1 MKLESRQIRHLAE
14 IGRQGTFVGAAKALG
29 MSQPAL
35 SLSIQRLEDILKVT
49 LVERSRKGAT
59 LTEPGRILARRSE
72 EIDET
77 ILAVVREIELS
88 SRGIK
93 GRLRIGG
100 TPLATSNIIPA
111 TISAILAQTRD
122 VAFEIVETVDEDLLD
137 LLDGGQLDVVICAD
151 AQFAAS
157 GTHDFTPLFEAKTVL
172 AMRSGN
178 PLASHSSLSLDRL
191 QDQIWAFPQQGGTF
205 RKQIEALYVTKGWAF
220 PERVIQSAS
229 IATLLKTVR
238 MTDAISLL
246 SEQLILDELELG
258 LMKCV
263 EIDHPLAPRVFG
275 ILTRNDRA
283 LSNLGSL
290 FCRIA
295 IEQAGDPSAALD
307 HPRDATGS
315 PQV

>member
-35 SLSIQRLEDILKVT
+35 SLSIQRLEDILKVD

-111 TISAILAQTRD
+111 TIAAILTQTRD
-122 VAFEIVETVDEDLLD
+122 VAFEIVETVDEELLE
-137 LLDGGQLDVVICAD
+137 LLDGGQLDIVICAD
-151 AQFAAS
+151 AQFEVS
-157 GTHDFTPLFEAKTVL
+157 GSHDFTPLFEVKTVL

-178 PLASHSSLSLDRL
+178 PLAKHSSLSLDRL

-246 SEQLILDELELG
+246 SEQLILDELEQG

-263 EIDHPLAPRVFG
+263 EIEHSLAPRVFG
-275 ILTRNDRA
+275 ILTRSDRA
-283 LSNLGSL
+283 MSNLGRL
-290 FCRIA
+290 FCEIA
-295 IEQAGDPSAALD
+295 SDQVADSAKLRKPS
-307 HPRDATGS
+307 R
-315 PQV
+315 